1 MSICKENERDEIKI
15 ILVGDS
21 GVGKTNLI
29 NTSIGLEF
37 NQNDNATASGSFV
50 SKIIQINNKKY
61 IANLWDTAG
70 QEVYRG
76 ITQLFFRGSEI
87 IILVYD
93 ICNPLS
99 FQSLESWYQLC
110 EETINNEHI
119 YAIIGNKND
128 LFMNCKI
135 NENDAEKFAESKNSK
150 FRLTSAKTDPNG
162 FIEFI
167 EELIKD
173 YKKIKNQS
181 RRQSIK
187 IDKYNKKKEKE
198 NCCNNSNAKKSNKKN

>member
-1 MSICKENERDEIKI
+1 MTKYKENEKEVIKI

-29 NTSIGLEF
+29 NTSIGLGF
-37 NQNDNATASGSFV
+37 KQNGNGTVSGSFV
-50 SKIIQINNKKY
+50 SKNIQIKNKKY

-99 FQSLESWYQLC
+99 FESLESWYKLC

-119 YAIIGNKND
+119 FAIVGNKND
-128 LFMNCKI
+128 LFMNSKI
-135 NENDAEKFAESKNSK
+135 NKKDAEKFAESKNAK
-150 FRLTSAKTDPNG
+150 FRLVSAKTDPNS
-162 FIEFI
+162 FIKFI

-173 YKKIKNQS
+173 YKNIANQT

-187 IDKYNKKKEKE
+187 IKRNDKKKE
-198 NCCNNSNAKKSNKKN
+198 NCCNNNNSKKGNI